1 MRCETF
7 KVPNA
12 VCNWAASGTLHY
24 NGILYDIFTFLL
36 MSCHDEELRLYNVTK
51 EDDKTVTC
59 WVASKGGEV
68 CSL

>member
-1 MRCETF
+1 MPLEI
-7 KVPNA
+7 
-12 VCNWAASGTLHY
+12 
-24 NGILYDIFTFLL
+24 NGYTAHI
-36 MSCHDEELRLYNVTK
+36 SCHDEELRLYNVTK